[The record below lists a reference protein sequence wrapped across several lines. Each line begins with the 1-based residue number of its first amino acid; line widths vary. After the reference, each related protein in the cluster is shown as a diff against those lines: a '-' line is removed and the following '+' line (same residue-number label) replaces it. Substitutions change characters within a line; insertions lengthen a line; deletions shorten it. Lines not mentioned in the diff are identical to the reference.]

1 MFAAESAWLTINC
14 IPTTIQMYDDTHWV
28 NYKVAFVHCIS
39 KLEVLGEHLKTLSL
53 NVRSVC
59 V

>member
-1 MFAAESAWLTINC
+1 
-14 IPTTIQMYDDTHWV
+14 MYVDKHWV

-53 NVRSVC
+53 NVRFVYSIRIYMCAVIYQPYINI
-59 V
+59 